1 MRKFLREP
9 LLHFLL
15 IGLALFLFYGRS
27 ASGDSEASRIVV
39 GQAQVDALA
48 SQHQATWNRPPTPEE
63 LSGLVESFVRDEI
76 QYREGRALGLDRD
89 DPVIKRRIRQKLEV
103 MAEES
108 LADVP
113 ATDAALAA
121 YMQANPERFRRP
133 AIVSFQQV
141 FFGAAAP
148 AQVERRIAA
157 ARAALE
163 RGADPATL
171 GDATMLPPGVDKVA
185 VDLIGRDFGEGFA
198 RELEALPVGQW
209 SGAVVSG
216 FGTHLVK
223 VSERVPAA
231 LPPLEAVRPQVAREW
246 ENDRRTRALEEDYRR
261 LRQRYEVVIDAP
273 APRAAGR

>member
-1 MRKFLREP
+1 MP
-9 LLHFLL
+9 
-15 IGLALFLFYGRS
+15 G
-27 ASGDSEASRIVV
+27 
-39 GQAQVDALA
+39 
-48 SQHQATWNRPPTPEE
+48 TE
-63 LSGLVESFVRDEI
+63 LSPQASVTGVKQAWSSRHSSAQPAAWASEI
-76 QYREGRALGLDRD
+76 ATLGFAW
-89 DPVIKRRIRQKLEV
+89 V
-103 MAEES
+103 
-108 LADVP
+108 
-113 ATDAALAA
+113 
-121 YMQANPERFRRP
+121 
-133 AIVSFQQV
+133 V

-157 ARAALE
+157 VRAALE

>member
-27 ASGDSEASRIVV
+27 SPGDGDGARIVV
-39 GQAQVDALA
+39 RQAQVDALV

-63 LSGLVESFVRDEI
+63 LSGLVEGFVRDEI

-108 LADVP
+108 LADAAP
-113 ATDAALAA
+113 TDAALAA
-121 YMQANPERFRRP
+121 YLQANPQRFQRP
-133 AIVSFQQV
+133 TIVSFQHV
-141 FFGAAAP
+141 YFGAGTP
-148 AQVERRIAA
+148 ASLDRRIVG

-171 GDATMLPPGVDKVA
+171 GDATMLPPGADKVA
-185 VDLIGRDFGEGFA
+185 IDLIGRDFGERFA
-198 RELEALPVGQW
+198 REIEALPIGQW
-209 SGAVVSG
+209 SGPVVSG

-246 ENDRRTRALEEDYRR
+246 ENDRRTRALEDDYRR
-261 LRQRYEVVIDAP
+261 LRERYEVVIEAQAP
-273 APRAAGR
+273 GAAGG